1 MIAQVTVT
9 EDDVIEA
16 LRYKQEKPQN
26 WGNFIEFLKDHLAEA
41 LSQHI
46 QDEIEFLLN
55 IYLDHEEC
63 PHRRTTVVTTGGYHY
78 AAGEVWD
85 DLKDH
90 IMCLDCGMILSS
102 DDEDAETAEDGK
114 DAEEIIF

>member
-1 MIAQVTVT
+1 M
-9 EDDVIEA
+9 
-16 LRYKQEKPQN
+16 RKQDKPQN
-26 WGNFIEFLKDHLAEA
+26 WGKFVEFLKDHLAEA

-63 PHRRTTVVTTGGYHY
+63 PHRRTTVLTTGGYHY

-90 IMCLDCGMILSS
+90 TVCLDCGMVIE
-102 DDEDAETAEDGK
+102 DDQDAEDAEDEDAD
-114 DAEEIIF
+114 EEAVIF